1 MNFLIEKLLAIDQDE
16 GMFGDLTGGK
26 NNDRHKSIGGTIW
39 LTLLRGMERSEFFTI
54 MKELIQHPSPK
65 VRSIVLFAASA
76 LRINEVQEIF
86 ENRTPETGL
95 ENIITNDL
103 IFEFSRRGRRVQKNS
118 KEADAVLTGV
128 IESERITTIS
138 RQAQQSPLARR
149 VEIAVNLKLTD
160 SGGGVKWS
168 ASRISEF
175 EEYDVATDR
184 LTTETNKRRAIE
196 TLSKKLAEKV
206 HNRLTDD
213 F

>member
-1 MNFLIEKLLAIDQDE
+1 MRASFYHPKYIWAVIFIPLFFSACGYRFTGSGNLPGGIQTIAI
-16 GMFGDLTGGK
+16 
-26 NNDRHKSIGGTIW
+26 
-39 LTLLRGMERSEFFTI
+39 
-54 MKELIQHPSPK
+54 
-65 VRSIVLFAASA
+65 
-76 LRINEVQEIF
+76 EIF

-103 IFEFSRRGRRVQKNS
+103 IFEFSRRGRRVQKYS

-138 RQAQQSPLARR
+138 RRAQQSALARR
-149 VEIAVNLKLTD
+149 VEITVNLKLTD

-184 LTTETNKRRAIE
+184 LTTETNKRQAIE